1 METQPLSDKEK
12 FHLIS
17 LIRDKPTIWDS
28 SHGLSWKNKHDEFNS
43 LVDDMSKALKREFTV
58 TSLRNS
64 WRILNV
70 CFRRERRKSDSKWKF
85 LQEMAFLNNTNTQK
99 QKRSLDEKPKR
110 KKRAKK
116 EMTEEPE
123 NNNKNEG
130 FDLINSLIDLNEG
143 NLTTDDSPSDLTML
157 DAEFGNNGGENNLIN
172 NDEDSGNE
180 GLQIIEDAESAEN
193 VIEEQQPVNNN
204 TNNDENTKNNN
215 NDANKSVATAIIHET
230 PNKTIDTTKTFTA
243 IDTSTILEDT
253 TEDDSLLLGKMVV
266 CTHRILK
273 SEGMDCEAIGL
284 EKSVYELLINY
295 KQMRAEYAKKIK
307 GEK

>member
-1 METQPLSDKEK
+1 
-12 FHLIS
+12 
-17 LIRDKPTIWDS
+17 
-28 SHGLSWKNKHDEFNS
+28 
-43 LVDDMSKALKREFTV
+43 
-58 TSLRNS
+58 
-64 WRILNV
+64 
-70 CFRRERRKSDSKWKF
+70 
-85 LQEMAFLNNTNTQK
+85 MAFLNNTNTQK

-116 EMTEEPE
+116 EEMTEETE
-123 NNNKNEG
+123 NNKNEG

-172 NDEDSGNE
+172 NNEDSGNE

-193 VIEEQQPVNNN
+193 VIEEQQPVNN
-204 TNNDENTKNNN
+204 TNNDENTKNSNN
-215 NDANKSVATAIIHET
+215 EDAKSIATAIIHET
-230 PNKTIDTTKTFTA
+230 PNKTIDTAKTFTA
-243 IDTSTILEDT
+243 INDTTTTTTILEDT

-284 EKSVYELLINY
+284 EKSVYDLLINY

>member
-1 METQPLSDKEK
+1 
-12 FHLIS
+12 
-17 LIRDKPTIWDS
+17 
-28 SHGLSWKNKHDEFNS
+28 
-43 LVDDMSKALKREFTV
+43 
-58 TSLRNS
+58 
-64 WRILNV
+64 
-70 CFRRERRKSDSKWKF
+70 RRV
-85 LQEMAFLNNTNTQK
+85 
-99 QKRSLDEKPKR
+99 
-110 KKRAKK
+110 KK
-116 EMTEEPE
+116 EEMSEETE

-157 DAEFGNNGGENNLIN
+157 DAEFGNNGGENNI

-180 GLQIIEDAESAEN
+180 GLQIIQDAESAEN
-193 VIEEQQPVNNN
+193 LVEEQQSINN
-204 TNNDENTKNNN
+204 TNNDDNTKNNN

-230 PNKTIDTTKTFTA
+230 PNKTIDTTKTFTN
-243 IDTSTILEDT
+243 INETNTTILEDT

-284 EKSVYELLINY
+284 EKSVYDLLINY

>member
-12 FHLIS
+12 FYLIS

-43 LVDDMSKALKREFTV
+43 LVDDMSKAFKREFTV

-64 WRILNV
+64 WRILNI
-70 CFRRERRKSDSKWKF
+70 CFCRERRKPDSKWKF
-85 LQEMAFLNNTNTQK
+85 FQEMAFLNNTNTPK
-99 QKRSLDEKPKR
+99 QKSIDEKPK
-110 KKRAKK
+110 KRRRVKK
-116 EMTEEPE
+116 EEMSEETE

-157 DAEFGNNGGENNLIN
+157 DAEFGNNGGENNI

-180 GLQIIEDAESAEN
+180 GLQIIQDAESAEN
-193 VIEEQQPVNNN
+193 LVEEQQSINN
-204 TNNDENTKNNN
+204 TNNGDNTKNNN

-230 PNKTIDTTKTFTA
+230 PNKTIDTTKTFTN
-243 IDTSTILEDT
+243 INETNTTILEDT

-284 EKSVYELLINY
+284 EKSVYDLLINY

>member
-1 METQPLSDKEK
+1 
-12 FHLIS
+12 
-17 LIRDKPTIWDS
+17 
-28 SHGLSWKNKHDEFNS
+28 
-43 LVDDMSKALKREFTV
+43 
-58 TSLRNS
+58 
-64 WRILNV
+64 
-70 CFRRERRKSDSKWKF
+70 
-85 LQEMAFLNNTNTQK
+85 MAFLNNTNTQK
-99 QKRSLDEKPKR
+99 HKRSLDEKPKR

-157 DAEFGNNGGENNLIN
+157 DAEFGNNIGGENLVN

-215 NDANKSVATAIIHET
+215 NEDANKSVATAIIHET
-230 PNKTIDTTKTFTA
+230 PNKTIDTTKTFTS
-243 IDTSTILEDT
+243 INDTTTTTILEDP